1 MEYVNFVNENRFEEM
16 EELTKTLFGDDCDNE
31 TDNFIEKFW
40 RVVDEEYGYRDMLTF
55 EEIKEIFD
63 RIKKGFE
70 A

>member
-1 MEYVNFVNENRFEEM
+1 MEHV
-16 EELTKTLFGDDCDNE
+16 DCDNE